1 MHLITP
7 APIATEPLPGNG
19 PIQHGACGSDARLA
33 VLLYL
38 AHRPS
43 GASIATLAELTG
55 LDEPTTRQVIRQLSN
70 DDRVACDQRGK
81 DSTWY
86 VPNSRAGLSH
96 AKLNR
101 LPGDAL

>member
-1 MHLITP
+1 MHLTTP
-7 APIATEPLPGNG
+7 APIATEPLPGDG

-43 GASIATLAELTG
+43 GASIAILAELTG
-55 LDEPTTRQVIRQLSN
+55 LDETTTRQVIRQLSN

-81 DSTWY
+81 DSAWY
-86 VPNSRAGLSH
+86 VPNSRAGLSG
-96 AKLNR
+96 AQITR
-101 LPGDAL
+101 APGGAV